1 MLPVAGLAA
10 VFVGQAACG
19 GRRGSD
25 DGAGGA
31 GSSSSTVAVASST
44 VAVASSTNGVSS
56 VASGGAKDCSA
67 IEGESAC
74 LDCVAKS
81 CCAEYLACENDAN
94 CSDCLQSQGSSCES
108 DAKLGALDMCIST
121 TCEADCVPKSECNPV
136 TNENCDDAKGEACD
150 LTKNGVFI
158 CFPAPND
165 VDVCG
170 ACSNVDGPF
179 CKAGMHC
186 SEDDMGKNGKCTHWC
201 CSDAD
206 CGTGKC
212 DKIQKSPNQKFPN
225 GVGSCIGGDM
235 AMMPNL
241 ASCDSPAM
249 PPSGGSCYMP

>member
-1 MLPVAGLAA
+1 MKISSWMVSVTGLAA
-10 VFVGQAACG
+10 VLVGQAACSG
-19 GRRGSD
+19 KSAD
-25 DGAGGA
+25 DGTGGA
-31 GSSSSTVAVASST
+31 GSSSSSVAVASSSGKG
-44 VAVASSTNGVSS
+44 AVSSATSSSST
-56 VASGGAKDCSA
+56 SGGSDCSA

-74 LDCVAKS
+74 LDCLAKS

-94 CSDCLQSQGSSCES
+94 CSDCLQGQGSSCES
-108 DAKLGALDMCIST
+108 DAKLGALDMCASA

-136 TNENCDDAKGEACD
+136 TNEGCNGPKGEACD
-150 LTKNGVFI
+150 LANSGVFV

-165 VDVCG
+165 VDMCG
-170 ACSNVDGPF
+170 ACSNADGPF

-186 SEDDMGKNGKCTHWC
+186 SQDDKGKNGKCTHWC

-212 DKIQKSPNQKFPN
+212 DMSQMFPN
-225 GVGSCIGGDM
+225 GIGSCIGGAM